1 MTVCG
6 LARPRLVGLGYP
18 LTGYSSDGRD
28 STLLGVSAV
37 SGKQEHTT
45 FFDRPTG
52 VDNQERVVNLVHGT
66 GDRDQLI
73 TRREEDN
80 PKGPSQ
86 PGHPTARPLIRLAK
100 RCKWQLHGRIG
111 DETGQLVQLTTL
123 C

>member
-1 MTVCG
+1 MKVCG

-18 LTGYSSDGRD
+18 LTGYSSDERD

-37 SGKQEHTT
+37 SGKPEHTT

-73 TRREEDN
+73 TSARGGQSEGTESARTPHREAADPACETL
-80 PKGPSQ
+80 Q
-86 PGHPTARPLIRLAK
+86 MAAARPDR
-100 RCKWQLHGRIG
+100 R
-111 DETGQLVQLTTL
+111 
-123 C
+123 